1 MHLGSTVFGY
11 FVLAALLTVI
21 LTAVFSPQVWRWTWN
36 NAALST
42 GILIALF
49 QVYVLDKFIGDRWLS
64 DGYRVSKPGAW
75 TWFSATCS
83 LAAVITGVIASVLR
97 FAYLVFIS
105 LASVFVLDATYFP
118 AGLVSYDSGYSAFM
132 SVVAMQHRHRSPVL
146 TTAGD
151 VVFGADARRDAVHQQ
166 RSPASLRARQR
177 WQLALTLFNNPSTMQ
192 LRGHALAARKSS
204 TTTASEL

>member
-151 VVFGADARRDAVHQQ
+151 VVFGADARRDAVPQQ

-192 LRGHALAARKSS
+192 LRGHAL
-204 TTTASEL
+204 TE

>member
-1 MHLGSTVFGY
+1 
-11 FVLAALLTVI
+11 
-21 LTAVFSPQVWRWTWN
+21 
-36 NAALST
+36 
-42 GILIALF
+42 
-49 QVYVLDKFIGDRWLS
+49 
-64 DGYRVSKPGAW
+64 
-75 TWFSATCS
+75 
-83 LAAVITGVIASVLR
+83 
-97 FAYLVFIS
+97 
-105 LASVFVLDATYFP
+105 
-118 AGLVSYDSGYSAFM
+118 M

-151 VVFGADARRDAVHQQ
+151 VIFGADARRDAVPQQ